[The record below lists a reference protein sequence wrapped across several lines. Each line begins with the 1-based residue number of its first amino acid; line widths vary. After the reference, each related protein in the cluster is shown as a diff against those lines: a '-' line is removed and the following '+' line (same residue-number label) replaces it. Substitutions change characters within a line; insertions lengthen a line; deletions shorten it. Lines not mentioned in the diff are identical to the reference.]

1 MKLSNFYDK
10 NPEHRPQKTQFVSF
24 NNEIKEAELAAK
36 IADLE
41 SKMSV
46 FQPLAMEKEDLE
58 VKLRDN
64 KETLERIHK
73 ENLEKE
79 VQMVKLEAQVQEKER
94 LLGEMAAFK
103 QQNSSLTIDNQE
115 MTKAMSLFRFD
126 YEQVHSDLDRYRL
139 NNNHLEIENKSYYTD
154 LLNKEDLIKQLS
166 NAATTLQEE
175 HRKLVEST
183 QTLTDDYKKTS
194 DQKQFLSERSEELT
208 KQVKKLEDGREA
220 RENEF
225 QSDKQKYGDSLVQQK
240 QAHNQKRIN
249 KLQQDVEDLNKL
261 TGLLKNELSKPQ
273 HMSVGSIARQ
283 ENFKLPLASSAINYR
298 SNNLGT
304 DQPTLLKF
312 SSREV
317 ANDH

>member
-41 SKMSV
+41 AKMSV

-115 MTKAMSLFRFD
+115 MTKAMSLLRFD

-154 LLNKEDLIKQLS
+154 LLNKEDLIKQ
-166 NAATTLQEE
+166 T
-175 HRKLVEST
+175 KLVPIKVT
-183 QTLTDDYKKTS
+183 YMNGK
-194 DQKQFLSERSEELT
+194 
-208 KQVKKLEDGREA
+208 VKKD
-220 RENEF
+220 
-225 QSDKQKYGDSLVQQK
+225 
-240 QAHNQKRIN
+240 
-249 KLQQDVEDLNKL
+249 
-261 TGLLKNELSKPQ
+261 
-273 HMSVGSIARQ
+273 
-283 ENFKLPLASSAINYR
+283 
-298 SNNLGT
+298 
-304 DQPTLLKF
+304 
-312 SSREV
+312 
-317 ANDH
+317 